1 MLRYVYVG
9 VFLVGLACAVA
20 CGRQVTPNPTLSGLS
35 GEILLKFRTI
45 GTPNFLLYNYIL
57 AVNTTGNSQE
67 PYAIGFQNGQFQN
80 FSYAVVTGALTQNA
94 VLPVLIQY
102 YLIPGAQ
109 VPGFRILNFNPATT
123 QLNLNTSSTTSY
135 NEFQIVFQRA
145 QLALAPPTATT
156 PPSPTPTPKPT
167 KSTPTPTP
175 SPTPSPG
182 SGSGSGSQPTPV
194 SSPTTSAQSTWC
206 INLFITG
213 SSQGGAAQVY
223 DALGL
228 GATDHSFS
236 SGCFNVNDYQ
246 DKVYNQP
253 LPEANPP
260 VDPASALYGFE
271 LVNFP

>member
-9 VFLVGLACAVA
+9 IFLVGLACAVA

-35 GEILLKFRTI
+35 GEIILKFRTI
-45 GTPNFLLYNYIL
+45 GSPNFLLYNYL
-57 AVNTTGNSQE
+57 VAVNTTGNGQE
-67 PYAIGFQNGQFQN
+67 PYAIGFQNGQFEG
-80 FSYAVVTGALTQNA
+80 FSYSIVTGALTPNA

-102 YLIPGAQ
+102 YLLPNTQQARY
-109 VPGFRILNFNPATT
+109 RILNFNPATT

-145 QLALAPPTATT
+145 QLAVPPPTATT
-156 PPSPTPTPKPT
+156 PPASTPTPTPKPT
-167 KSTPTPTP
+167 KATPTPTP
-175 SPTPSPG
+175 SPTPSP
-182 SGSGSGSQPTPV
+182 SSSSGSGSQPTPV
-194 SSPTTSAQSTWC
+194 PSGQATWC

-213 SSQGGAAQVY
+213 ATQGGPAMVY

-236 SGCFNVNDYQ
+236 SGCFNVNESQ
-246 DKVYNQP
+246 DIVYNQP
-253 LPEANPP
+253 LPEVNPP